1 MEQNNDIKFP
11 VLLFEKND
19 SKMFGLN
26 YKYLMGDIRFFNKKT
41 GDYSA
46 FKNIEIIDSSGKL
59 FFIKEV
65 KKVNG
70 IKLWDSLKMMG
81 LMIRL
86 EPIMNNKAELIS
98 LEEVKKRI
106 MRYVKKHSKAWL
118 ELDTISG
125 IQKMVDNAKTHKE
138 LILIFK

>member
-1 MEQNNDIKFP
+1 MERISDIKFP

-46 FKNIEIIDSSGKL
+46 FKNVEIIDSSGKL
-59 FFIKEV
+59 YFIKEV
-65 KKVNG
+65 KKISG
-70 IKLWDSLKMMG
+70 IKLWNSLKMMG

-86 EPIMNNKAELIS
+86 EPVMHKKTEFVS
-98 LEEVKKRI
+98 LEEAKIRI
-106 MRYVKKHSKAWL
+106 MQHVEKHSKIWL
-118 ELDTISG
+118 NLDTTNG
-125 IQKMVDNAKTHKE
+125 IQKMIDNAKTHKE